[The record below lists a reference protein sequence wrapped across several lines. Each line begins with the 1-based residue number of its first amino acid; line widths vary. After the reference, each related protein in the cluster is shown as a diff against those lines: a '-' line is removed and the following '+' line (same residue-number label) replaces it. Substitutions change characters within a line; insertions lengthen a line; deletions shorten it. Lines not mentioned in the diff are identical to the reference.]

1 MKQILS
7 IIITAFFVSSIAA
20 QTAKKPTLMIA
31 PADDWM
37 TSKGFMDK
45 VDNQGTTEYIP
56 NYDKAFH
63 EYPQLNNII
72 TAIDRAMIDRG
83 FPTQRL
89 KETLDEIKS
98 QQAEDEFLKS
108 KSGDDLSENII
119 DVLNKTAK
127 ADIWMKVYWEVKTSG
142 PRKQVTFRLDGI
154 DSYTNKAVA
163 TELGTGNPSMA
174 ASEDV
179 LVEEAVIANMDGFN
193 ARLLETF
200 EKWFTEGREI
210 SLRIKTWSSWEHDLE
225 SEDFGDEELNVLI
238 ETWIENNANN
248 SPNISTSTEN
258 QMVIKELRI
267 PMLDEN
273 GKGNDAKKWAR
284 GLRSYL
290 KGLGIESKLMTKGL
304 GQAQLV
310 LGAK

>member
-1 MKQILS
+1 
-7 IIITAFFVSSIAA
+7 
-20 QTAKKPTLMIA
+20 MIA

-45 VDNQGTTEYIP
+45 VDNQGTVEYVP

-89 KETLDEIKS
+89 KETLDEMKE
-98 QQAEDEFLKS
+98 QAAEDNYLQS
-108 KSGDDLSENII
+108 KTGDGISENII
-119 DVLNKTAK
+119 DQLAKTAK
-127 ADIWMKVYWEVKTSG
+127 ADIWMKVFWEVKTIG
-142 PRKQVTFRLDGI
+142 PKKQVTFRLDGI

-163 TELGTGNPSMA
+163 TELGTGA
-174 ASEDV
+174 ASFSATEDV

-193 ARLLETF
+193 SRLQATF
-200 EKWFTEGREI
+200 DKWFTEGREI
-210 SLRIKTWSSWEHDLE
+210 SLRIKTWSAWEYDLE
-225 SEDFGDEELNVLI
+225 SEDFGDAELNILI

-248 SPNISTSTEN
+248 SPNISVSTQN

-267 PMLDEN
+267 PMLDEK

-284 GLRSYL
+284 GLTSYL
-290 KGLGIESKLMTKGL
+290 KGLGIEAKLMTKGL

-310 LGAK
+310 LGGK